1 MEPSSAP
8 AHRQHVPWHR
18 LLLAVS
24 LLSFWNLPTTAQITI
39 ESVPFNVA
47 EGSDVLL
54 LVHNATENI
63 LDYSWYRGERAENT
77 QLIASYR
84 VDLQVNTTGPAH
96 SSREIIYPNGSL
108 LFQKVTQN
116 DTGYYTLLVTKNDLQ
131 TENLVAQPSIRA
143 SKTTVT
149 EHKDH
154 MALTCLTNYD
164 TGISIS
170 WLFNGQSLL
179 LTERMELSQDNSTLT
194 TGPVRRED
202 AGDYQC
208 EVSNLVSSSKSDPS
222 RVDVIC
228 EYPSSPSMSPTLSL
242 HMYSHPNSLF
252 ANICV
257 DYLFPP

>member
-131 TENLVAQPSIRA
+131 TES
-143 SKTTVT
+143 VT
-149 EHKDH
+149 GQLRVGWVQDTSSADILCRKKD
-154 MALTCLTNYD
+154 
-164 TGISIS
+164 
-170 WLFNGQSLL
+170 QSDGSNSA
-179 LTERMELSQDNSTLT
+179 EGDQSQST
-194 TGPVRRED
+194 
-202 AGDYQC
+202 
-208 EVSNLVSSSKSDPS
+208 
-222 RVDVIC
+222 
-228 EYPSSPSMSPTLSL
+228 SSPSL
-242 HMYSHPNSLF
+242 
-252 ANICV
+252 
-257 DYLFPP
+257 